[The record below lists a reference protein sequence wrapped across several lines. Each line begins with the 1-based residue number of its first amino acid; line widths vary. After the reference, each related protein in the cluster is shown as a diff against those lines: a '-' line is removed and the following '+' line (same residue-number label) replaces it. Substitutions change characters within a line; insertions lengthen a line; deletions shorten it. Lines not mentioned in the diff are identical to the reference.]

1 MDIEPG
7 DEKRK
12 QIAALAPP
20 MEIVRTTDSF
30 VDGKCR
36 CCGEPLSKTF
46 IDLGYSPL
54 ANSYLNATQL
64 NAAEKSYPLHAF
76 VCDKCLLV
84 QLGEFESPD
93 AIFSDYAYFSSFSS
107 SWVEHARRYC
117 DMMVE
122 RFGFGSEHS
131 VIEIA
136 SNDGYLLQWF
146 KAKGIMVLGVEP
158 AANIATV
165 AWLTKGIPSIV
176 KFFGVETAKQMV
188 AYGNTAD
195 LLLGNNV
202 LAHVPD
208 VHDFVGGM
216 KILLK
221 PKGIV
226 TLEFPHLQDLIEQS
240 QFDTIYHEHFSYF
253 SFRSAK
259 KIFELHGLR
268 LFDVEEIPTHG
279 GSLRIFGRHDFAED
293 IAISDRVSG
302 LLQKEER
309 AKLDRIAA
317 YENFWAKVKNT
328 KLKLLRFLVDAKEGG
343 KSVVGYGAPAK
354 GNTLLNYCGVGRD
367 FLDYTVDRSPYKQGM
382 FLPGSHIPIYHPD
395 KLRETKPDYVLI
407 LPWNLKDEIMEQTA
421 FIREWGGKWVVP
433 IPEARIVT

>member
-240 QFDTIYHEHFSYF
+240 QFDTIYHEHFSYL